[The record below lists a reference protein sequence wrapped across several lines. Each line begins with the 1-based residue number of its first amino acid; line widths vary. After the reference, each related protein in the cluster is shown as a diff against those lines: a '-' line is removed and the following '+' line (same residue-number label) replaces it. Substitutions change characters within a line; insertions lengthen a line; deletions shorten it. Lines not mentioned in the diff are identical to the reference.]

1 MCLVMFPWRY
11 LLIYIYSTD
20 IEAVHI
26 PILLYIGLG
35 LHACM
40 YRWIDIMSMVCTAI
54 YLLLFCYSCSLSTSQ
69 LM

>member
-40 YRWIDIMSMVCTAI
+40 V
-54 YLLLFCYSCSLSTSQ
+54 
-69 LM
+69 